1 MLKLFGQLW
10 GMQST
15 LSDHSLKL
23 QLPGR
28 STVTCAFSARQPNHA
43 RAAFC
48 LNTPWRIPSLR
59 VVNCCKISSTGKSSQ
74 SILSL
79 PMSVGRFFSA
89 SIAPRWKCS
98 SLLLTASLL
107 WEINLS
113 VSEAPA
119 GASNHK
125 LCFLRYVTSRARSSR
140 NTIGDQWAGNQTLR
154 KSTGQSAPNQS
165 VIVVCW
171 SPWITAS
178 PGLALTWEAILT
190 RLRSL
195 KFSRGRQVA
204 CSFGDEKRVSYVD
217 ILFGCVCKRQLF

>member
-1 MLKLFGQLW
+1 MSWILSFRPGLANNLSWISAELCIPGHSVYMCVARRCQSGFSESHMCLALVNLRCKWKVFAWTGPICILPMLKLFGQLW

-15 LSDHSLKL
+15 WSDHSLKL

-48 LNTPWRIPSLR
+48 LNTPRRIPSLR
-59 VVNCCKISSTGKSSQ
+59 VVNCCKMSSTGKSSQ

-113 VSEAPA
+113 VSEALA
-119 GASNHK
+119 GASNHN
-125 LCFLRYVTSRARSSR
+125 LCASRYVTSRA
-140 NTIGDQWAGNQTLR
+140 
-154 KSTGQSAPNQS
+154 
-165 VIVVCW
+165 
-171 SPWITAS
+171 
-178 PGLALTWEAILT
+178 
-190 RLRSL
+190 
-195 KFSRGRQVA
+195 
-204 CSFGDEKRVSYVD
+204 
-217 ILFGCVCKRQLF
+217 